1 MIIIAHRGLL
11 DGPDDRQDNHP
22 DSIYDCLALGFH
34 VEIDL
39 WRIDRT
45 WMLGHDGPRYIIT
58 EDFIKQDYL
67 WIHAKNPEAAAELS
81 VLHQSHPNLNFFWHQ
96 HDDRVLTSR
105 GFWWTE
111 PGHHLLHNSI
121 AVLPEMIFGAD
132 NLSECA
138 KWTAA
143 GVCSDYGN
151 LLRDLL

>member
-1 MIIIAHRGLL
+1 
-11 DGPDDRQDNHP
+11 
-22 DSIYDCLALGFH
+22 
-34 VEIDL
+34 
-39 WRIDRT
+39 
-45 WMLGHDGPRYIIT
+45 
-58 EDFIKQDYL
+58 
-67 WIHAKNPEAAAELS
+67 
-81 VLHQSHPNLNFFWHQ
+81 
-96 HDDRVLTSR
+96 VLTSR